1 MRPSVAASSPDDAPD
16 PGPRPAARGDGVPGL
31 GLSRAARGA
40 SLRRLRRL
48 RAWTLAVIAAMS
60 LALLAALA
68 LQSRQLEA
76 ARSSVSFNSDYT
88 VWAFFQLEVEAMNLR
103 ERLALH
109 GAAGAASAVPE
120 DEGTRQA
127 FEIFASRIALVRPE
141 RVSTGLPV
149 LAGQPDV
156 VADLDAFVAR
166 FDPWL
171 SETSQQAL
179 TAGVAR
185 DAADALARLRPRLR
199 QLSVDIQHVYGQVT
213 AERGAAVQT
222 QLRLSLAVTTLQ
234 VAMLLLFVGLLVAH
248 LRALASRQ
256 RHLLETLR
264 NLRVAQRAS
273 RQASEAKTRFL
284 ANMSH
289 EIRTPL
295 QGVLG
300 QLSLLQAEPLAAEPA
315 QHVQVAHESAQQL
328 LAVLND
334 VIDVSRIDAGRVRI
348 FPVPCRPKD
357 VAAQVLDLLRPYAL
371 ARGLRL
377 EMQCGE
383 SVPELVVLDV
393 VRLRQVLFNLASNA
407 VKFTEQGQVTLTL
420 GARPWPGPPNA
431 AAATAD
437 APAAP
442 AGSHADGRRVLLVV
456 QIEDTGI
463 GMSQD
468 TLAGLFQRFHQ
479 ADTTIRRRHGGS
491 GLGLEISRNLAR
503 LMGGDIA
510 VSSQPGQG
518 SCFVLT
524 LPAEPAEPAPPAAR
538 PEGIPPRPERALDV
552 LVADDNAVNR
562 RFIGHALK
570 ALGHRC
576 EFASDGEQALALAR
590 QRRFDVVLMDLHMPR
605 MDGLSATRALR
616 ALDDERAAL
625 PVVAIT
631 ADVLPET
638 ADAAADAGVTAMIYK
653 PMRKEDIARQLSVLF
668 PA

>member
-1 MRPSVAASSPDDAPD
+1 MAPAAARGMRPSLAPTPLDQSPDPS
-16 PGPRPAARGDGVPGL
+16 PGPAAADDAAPGA
-31 GLSRAARGA
+31 GLSRAARGE

-48 RAWTLAVIAAMS
+48 RAWTLGVIAAMS

-68 LQSRQLEA
+68 LQYRQLEA

-103 ERLALH
+103 ERLALQV
-109 GAAGAASAVPE
+109 GAEAGKAASS
-120 DEGTRQA
+120 DEGTRRA

-149 LAGQPDV
+149 LAGQPEV

-171 SETSQQAL
+171 SETSRQPI
-179 TAGVAR
+179 TADVAR
-185 DAADALARLRPRLR
+185 DAAAALASMRPRLR
-199 QLSVDIQHVYGQVT
+199 QLSVDIQHVYGRVT

-222 QLRLSLAVTTLQ
+222 QLRLSLAITTLQ
-234 VAMLLLFVGLLVAH
+234 VGMLLLFVGLLVAH

-256 RHLLETLR
+256 RRLLETLR
-264 NLRVAQRAS
+264 SLRVAQRAS
-273 RQASEAKTRFL
+273 RRASKAKTRFL

-357 VAAQVLDLLRPYAL
+357 VASQVLDLLRPYAL
-371 ARGLRL
+371 ARGLSL
-377 EMQCGE
+377 EMQCDE
-383 SVPELVVLDV
+383 SVPEVVVLDV
-393 VRLRQVLFNLASNA
+393 VRLRQVLFNLVSNA
-407 VKFTEQGQVTLTL
+407 VKFTEQGQVKVRLT
-420 GARPWPGPPNA
+420 ARPWPDA
-431 AAATAD
+431 AAGGPTAPD
-437 APAAP
+437 DVH
-442 AGSHADGRRVLLVV
+442 AGSRRVLLVV
-456 QIEDTGI
+456 QVEDTGI
-463 GMSQD
+463 GMSED

-503 LMGGDIA
+503 LMGGDISFLTFTVPNYILA
-510 VSSQPGQG
+510 VLTYTMLGR
-518 SCFVLT
+518 FVLSLLFANRPDVVIYKVFVQIT
-524 LPAEPAEPAPPAAR
+524 DPVVKAVRVVTPAMVAPP
-538 PEGIPPRPERALDV
+538 LV
-552 LVADDNAVNR
+552 LV
-562 RFIGHALK
+562 LS
-570 ALGHRC
+570 L
-576 EFASDGEQALALAR
+576 S
-590 QRRFDVVLMDLHMPR
+590 PR
-605 MDGLSATRALR
+605 YD
-616 ALDDERAAL
+616 
-625 PVVAIT
+625 
-631 ADVLPET
+631 
-638 ADAAADAGVTAMIYK
+638 
-653 PMRKEDIARQLSVLF
+653 SVL
-668 PA
+668 

>member
-1 MRPSVAASSPDDAPD
+1 MALDGGAHTGAVAADGSPGGGLSP
-16 PGPRPAARGDGVPGL
+16 PARGE
-31 GLSRAARGA
+31 

-68 LQSRQLEA
+68 LQYRQLEA

-109 GAAGAASAVPE
+109 GAAGAASAAAA
-120 DEGTRQA
+120 DEGTRRA

-141 RVSTGLPV
+141 RASTGLPV
-149 LAGQPDV
+149 LSGQPQV

-171 SETSQQAL
+171 SETSRQPI
-179 TAGVAR
+179 TADVAR
-185 DAADALARLRPRLR
+185 DAAAALASMRPRLR
-199 QLSVDIQHVYGQVT
+199 QLSVDIQHVYGRVT

-222 QLRLSLAVTTLQ
+222 QLRLSLAITTLQ
-234 VAMLLLFVGLLVAH
+234 VGMLLLFVGLLVAH

-256 RHLLETLR
+256 RRLLETLR
-264 NLRVAQRAS
+264 SLRAAQRAS
-273 RQASEAKTRFL
+273 RRASEAKTRFL

-348 FPVPCRPKD
+348 FPVTCRPREI
-357 VAAQVLDLLRPYAL
+357 AAQVIELLRPYAL

-377 EMQCGE
+377 EMQSDE
-383 SVPELVVLDV
+383 SVPEVVLLDV
-393 VRLRQVLFNLASNA
+393 VRLRQMLLNLVSNA
-407 VKFTEQGQVTLTL
+407 VKFTEQGQVKVRLT
-420 GARPWPGPPNA
+420 ARPWP
-431 AAATAD
+431 D
-437 APAAP
+437 APAGGAAAP
-442 AGSHADGRRVLLVV
+442 DDVHAGSRRVLLVV
-456 QIEDTGI
+456 QVEDTGI
-463 GMSQD
+463 GMSDD

-524 LPAEPAEPAPPAAR
+524 LPAEPVLLQAAAGAAADVSAGGAPHAPARHGGPAPGPK
-538 PEGIPPRPERALDV
+538 RALDV

-590 QRRFDVVLMDLHMPR
+590 QRRFDVVLMDLHMPGT
-605 MDGLSATRALR
+605 DGLAATRALR
-616 ALDDERAAL
+616 AMDDERAAM

-653 PMRKEDIARQLSVLF
+653 PMLKEDIARRLSALF